1 MYKSGF
7 KTWFLIP
14 LVVLVGVA
22 IFALLKFLSSD
33 NGQIANSQINTSA
46 TQNQQVEALQS
57 ASSLNTPL
65 PIFNLPN
72 IDEPNQILSNS
83 DLPNEPFLLNVWG
96 SWCTTCAVEH
106 PYLMQLARSDVP
118 IVGVN
123 FGDTPDEATAYLNEH
138 GNPFELSMHDEAG
151 ELVDALGVVGAPE
164 TFLIDTDGTIRQ
176 HLVGEL
182 SSEVWQTQFEPCFSE
197 LQVADKAIVTDVCD

>member
-1 MYKSGF
+1 
-7 KTWFLIP
+7 
-14 LVVLVGVA
+14 
-22 IFALLKFLSSD
+22 
-33 NGQIANSQINTSA
+33 
-46 TQNQQVEALQS
+46 
-57 ASSLNTPL
+57 
-65 PIFNLPN
+65 
-72 IDEPNQILSNS
+72 
-83 DLPNEPFLLNVWG
+83 
-96 SWCTTCAVEH
+96 
-106 PYLMQLARSDVP
+106 MQLARSDVP

-197 LQVADKAIVTDVCD
+197 LQVADKAIVTDACD